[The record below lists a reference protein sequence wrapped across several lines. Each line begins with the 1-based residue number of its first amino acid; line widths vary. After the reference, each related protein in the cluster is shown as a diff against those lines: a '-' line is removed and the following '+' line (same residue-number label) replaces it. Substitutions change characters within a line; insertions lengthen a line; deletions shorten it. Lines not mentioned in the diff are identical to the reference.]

1 MKEIYIAYLENFKA
15 ENKSVNGNNIVSDL
29 TSEQHREI
37 LKDLNDNRMI
47 KGLTKNSWKNGEFH
61 YVTSAVET
69 TEKGLNYIKNN
80 S

>member
-1 MKEIYIAYLENFKA
+1 MKEVYIAYLENFKA

-47 KGLTKNSWKNGEFH
+47 KGLAKNSWKKGEFH